1 MLLSIPDILSADAIQ
16 QIRGSLERASWK
28 DGKGTAGHVAALQK
42 QNAQLDA
49 SDPLTQQVGEL
60 VLSQLSRN
68 PTFISATLPLRIL
81 PPMLN
86 RYTSGET
93 YGDHIDNAIRTMPTT
108 QEYVRADISATVF
121 LSDPN
126 DYDGGELVIN
136 DTYGTQSIKLPAGHI
151 VVYPG
156 TSLHR
161 VNPVTRG
168 ARYAAVFWVQS
179 MVREDSQR
187 SMLYELDA
195 SIQALTSSG
204 ADQASIVR
212 LTGVY
217 HNLIRRWANA

>member
-1 MLLSIPDILSADAIQ
+1 MLLSIPDILSTEATRQIVKRLEQAD
-16 QIRGSLERASWK
+16 WK
-28 DGKGTAGHVAALQK
+28 DGKGTAGHLAVLQK
-42 QNAQLDA
+42 RNAQLDTA
-49 SDPLTQQVGEL
+49 DPLAQQVGDL
-60 VLSQLSRN
+60 ILAQLSQH

-86 RYTSGET
+86 RYAQNET
-93 YGDHIDNAIRTMPTT
+93 YGDHIDNAIRTMPAT
-108 QEYVRADISATVF
+108 QEYVRTDISATVF

-126 DYDGGELVIN
+126 EYEGGELVVH
-136 DTYGTQSIKLPAGHI
+136 DTYGSQSIKLPAGHI

-161 VNPVTRG
+161 VTPVTQG

-187 SMLYELDA
+187 TMLYELDS
-195 SIQALTSSG
+195 SIQALTAQG
-204 ADQASIVR
+204 ASQDAIVR

-217 HNLIRRWANA
+217 HNLIRRWADA